1 MKISPAFV
9 IHILPDPF
17 DPVPH
22 VGGTAFDGFEAWLI
36 FAVTTYSLTVGE
48 VEVPTVSKAT
58 ANRPYGPWSLPVP
71 ASK

>member
-22 VGGTAFDGFEAWLI
+22 VGGTVFDGFDA
-36 FAVTTYSLTVGE
+36 
-48 VEVPTVSKAT
+48 
-58 ANRPYGPWSLPVP
+58 
-71 ASK
+71 

>member
-22 VGGTAFDGFEAWLI
+22 VGGTVFDGFEAWLI
-36 FAVTTYSLTVGE
+36 LAVTIYSLGVND
-48 VEVPTVSKAT
+48 VEVPTASNAT
-58 ANRPYGPWSLPVP
+58 AKRPYIPLSLAVP